1 MDFLIFGIVLAFTA
15 LLLLALDYLRECGL
29 FSPCHTVAGRLVVLT
44 GAAGGLGRA
53 LALEFAR
60 RGAVLVLWDV
70 RADALD
76 DMTEWLVRE
85 HGIPRGSLH
94 ANVVD
99 VTDAKAVLAAARM
112 LPSTLGAVRVVISNA
127 AVVTGASV
135 LDASVARLRTS
146 LDVNVLSHFWLA
158 KTFLPQMVA
167 SGETSSK
174 RQRHPAETS
183 PGDAYSSFVTIGS
196 LMADL
201 PAARLADY
209 SASKAAVAQLHEC
222 LRWELSAACRQA
234 SDGSTTSESCGRVTR
249 PPHLLHVQ
257 PYMIDH
263 ADSPLFAGGAPL
275 KYAWLRPLVPPLR
288 ARTVARRVLRAVE
301 AGAPER
307 MVLPYIFKW
316 LAPTLSWLPTPLR
329 DALLDLAGAE
339 CAMEA
344 FVGPRP
350 ECVPSSSASSSSRR
364 VSRSPARKAAKR

>member
-1 MDFLIFGIVLAFTA
+1 MDFLIFGIVLACTA

-53 LALEFAR
+53 LALEFAQ

-85 HGIPRGSLH
+85 HGIPRRSLH
-94 ANVVD
+94 TNVVD
-99 VTDAKAVLAAARM
+99 VTDAKAVLPAARM
-112 LPSTLGAVRVVISNA
+112 LPSTHGAVRVVISNA

-183 PGDAYSSFVTIGS
+183 PGDVHSFVTIGS

-222 LRWELSAACRQA
+222 LRWDRRGVSPSFGRPDDPA
-234 SDGSTTSESCGRVTR
+234 SGSSVTR
-249 PPHLLHVQ
+249 SPHLLR
-257 PYMIDH
+257 
-263 ADSPLFAGGAPL
+263 AAP
-275 KYAWLRPLVPPLR
+275 
-288 ARTVARRVLRAVE
+288 
-301 AGAPER
+301 
-307 MVLPYIFKW
+307 
-316 LAPTLSWLPTPLR
+316 
-329 DALLDLAGAE
+329 
-339 CAMEA
+339 
-344 FVGPRP
+344 
-350 ECVPSSSASSSSRR
+350 
-364 VSRSPARKAAKR
+364 